1 MNAKSFNSH
10 PCYLNGLNS
19 PQNLAFRRYQ
29 RMPLLQRLLPQLV
42 KVLNAQQLAEA
53 SCNLELQYWPLL
65 GHAKSPYFFEVPAFL
80 GFVPPD
86 QPLQPTL
93 VVERLMAAPCPP
105 PPVDVAPAACNL
117 ERLRKHLDLSA
128 AQCLRLL
135 CAYLDYGRASWPY
148 FELPAP
154 ALRNLLA
161 AWWRVDLAAVDAA
174 LDERLS
180 LLGLLAHPEPC
191 DAESSSCSLASQ
203 LPMQASVVQ
212 ALSLSYATDAELF
225 AALQLTA

>member
-1 MNAKSFNSH
+1 MNAKSFSTH

-42 KVLNAQQLAEA
+42 KVLNAQQLADA
-53 SCNLELQYWPLL
+53 SRNLELQYWPLL
-65 GHAKSPYFFEVPAFL
+65 GHAKSPCFFEVPAFL

-105 PPVDVAPAACNL
+105 PPVEVAPAACNL

-135 CAYLDYGRASWPY
+135 CAYLDYGRAAWPH

-154 ALRNLLA
+154 ALRTLLA
-161 AWWRVDLAAVDAA
+161 AWWGVDLAAVDAA

-191 DAESSSCSLASQ
+191 DAELSACSLASQ